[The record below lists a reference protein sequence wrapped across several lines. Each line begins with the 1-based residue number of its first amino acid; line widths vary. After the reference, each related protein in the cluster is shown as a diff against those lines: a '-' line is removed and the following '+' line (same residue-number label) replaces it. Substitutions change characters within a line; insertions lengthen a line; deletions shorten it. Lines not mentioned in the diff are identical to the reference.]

1 MADPTVTEIAAALL
15 TAAGL
20 PDSTA
25 SLDLTGREPALPSSF
40 RVGAA
45 AQASIG
51 ASGLAAAA
59 LWRLRGGAS
68 QRVAV
73 DMRHAAAEF
82 RSERYLRRA
91 GDMPA
96 DIWDAIAGLYPTSD
110 GWVRLHTN
118 FPHHRDGIL
127 ALLGCGPE
135 RNAVGAALSA
145 WKAEA
150 FETAATAAGMCVAA
164 LRDFP
169 TWDAHPQAAFV
180 AASPV
185 LRVTRIGDAP
195 RRALPPAASRPLSDV
210 RVLDMTRVIAG
221 PVGARTLT
229 AHGADVLHVTSPKLP
244 NIPALLLDTGRG
256 KRPAFLDLQLAADR
270 SALRALVAEA
280 DVFLQSYRAGALAA
294 HGFSAAE
301 LAALRPGIVVATLSA
316 YGETGP
322 WGGKRGF
329 DSLVQTATGFN
340 AAEAEAA
347 GSATPRVLPAQAL
360 DHASGYLLAL
370 GSMAALHHRATEGGS
385 WLVQVS
391 LAATGH
397 WLRGLGRLPDGF
409 AGPDLA
415 DVDDLLEATE
425 TPDGRVMAMRH
436 AAILAATPAHWSQPA
451 LPLGSCAP
459 EWEASA

>member
-1 MADPTVTEIAAALL
+1 MADPTVAEITAALL
-15 TAAGL
+15 ATAGL

-25 SLDLTGREPALPSSF
+25 GLDLTGSEPALPSSF

-59 LWRLRGGAS
+59 LWRLRSGVD

-73 DMRHAAAEF
+73 NMRHAAAEF
-82 RSERYLRRA
+82 QSERHLRRA
-91 GDMPA
+91 GAAPA
-96 DIWDAIAGLYPTSD
+96 DLWDAIAGLYPTSD

-118 FPHHRDGIL
+118 FPHHRAGIL
-127 ALLGCGPE
+127 ALLGCGPD
-135 RNAVGAALSA
+135 RQAVGAALA
-145 WKAEA
+145 GWRAEA

-180 AASPV
+180 AALPV

-195 RRALPPAASRPLSDV
+195 PQALPPAASRPLSGV
-210 RVLDMTRVIAG
+210 RVLDLTRVIAG
-221 PVGARTLT
+221 PVGARTLA
-229 AHGADVLHVTSPKLP
+229 AHGADVLHVTSPGLP
-244 NIPALLLDTGRG
+244 NIGPLLLDTGRG
-256 KRPAFLDLQLAADR
+256 KRPAFLDLRLAADR
-270 SALRALVAEA
+270 ATLRTLAAEA

-322 WGGKRGF
+322 WAGKRGF

-347 GSATPRVLPAQAL
+347 GGAEPRALPAQAL

-370 GSMAALHHRATEGGS
+370 GSMAALHHRATRGGS
-385 WLVQVS
+385 WLVEVC
-391 LAATGH
+391 LAGTAR

-409 AGPDLA
+409 AAPDPG

-425 TPDGRVMAMRH
+425 TPDGTVKTVRH
-436 AAILAATPAHWSQPA
+436 AAILSATPARWSRPA
-451 LPLGSCAP
+451 LPLGSCTP
-459 EWEASA
+459 VWGTR

>member
-1 MADPTVTEIAAALL
+1 MADPTVTRITAALL
-15 TAAGL
+15 AAAGL

-59 LWRLRGGAS
+59 LWRLRGGAD

-82 RSERYLRRA
+82 QSERHLRRA
-91 GDMPA
+91 GTAPT
-96 DIWDAIAGLYPTSD
+96 DIWDAIAGLYPTGD

-118 FPHHRDGIL
+118 FPHHRAGIL
-127 ALLGCGPE
+127 ALLGCGPD
-135 RNAVGAALSA
+135 RAAVAAALLT

-169 TWDAHPQAAFV
+169 AWDAHPQAAFV
-180 AASPV
+180 AACPV
-185 LRVTRIGDAP
+185 LRITRIGDAP
-195 RRALPPAASRPLSDV
+195 VQTLPSMATRPLSGV
-210 RVLDMTRVIAG
+210 RVLDLTRVIAG
-221 PVGARTLT
+221 PVGARTLA
-229 AHGADVLHVTSPKLP
+229 AHGADVLHITSPRLP
-244 NIPALLLDTGRG
+244 NIAPLLLDTGRG
-256 KRPAFLDLQLAADR
+256 KRPAFLDLHLAADR
-270 SALRALVAEA
+270 ATLHGLATDA

-294 HGFSAAE
+294 HGFSATE

-322 WGGKRGF
+322 WAGKRGF

-340 AAEAEAA
+340 AAEAEAS
-347 GSATPRVLPAQAL
+347 GSVTPRVLPAQAL

-370 GSMAALHHRATEGGS
+370 GSMAALHHRSTEGGS
-385 WLVQVS
+385 WLAEVS
-391 LAATGH
+391 LAGTGR
-397 WLRGLGRLPDGF
+397 WLRGLGRLADGF
-409 AGPDLA
+409 SVPDLA
-415 DVDDLLEATE
+415 DVEDLLETH
-425 TPDGRVMAMRH
+425 DGVTAVRH
-436 AAILAATPAHWSQPA
+436 AAILSATPARWSRPA

-459 EWEASA
+459 EWED